1 MRMHNW
7 AGIGLI
13 LAGGLASGCASLPR
27 AAPNVK
33 EVLEGASGQF
43 GAPLSVVD
51 LALQDRERIA
61 EVSRSGP
68 APDCVLPESRW
79 AAGRIEA
86 GDVLRIS
93 AFEIGV
99 ALFSPGDAGGAGTN
113 GDNGGGGSGDAPGAA
128 RAELRLPVDAD
139 GTIATPYLGR
149 MKVAGMNAEE
159 ARAALTAR
167 LRTRSQSPD
176 VLVTI
181 EPGPLNGVIMSG
193 EIRAPGRAPLTLAG
207 ERLLDVIA
215 LSGGLV
221 GDPSDY
227 SARVTRGDG
236 HCVLGLGDL
245 TAGAGGNLRL
255 AGGDRVEILRQ
266 KRNFTA
272 LGAARAVATLPIE
285 GRSMS
290 LIEAIGRAGGPLD
303 SEADPRGVFL
313 FRFEPGAD
321 GGEIPTIYR
330 LNLLDPRAYFIG
342 QRFAIREGDVVFIA
356 SAGSNQLFKFIQLLN
371 LLVTPAVSA
380 RVLAR

>member
-1 MRMHNW
+1 MRVREW

-33 EVLEGASGQF
+33 EVLDGASSQF

-51 LALQDRERIA
+51 LALQDRDRIA
-61 EVSRSGP
+61 GVN
-68 APDCVLPESRW
+68 APKATPPCVLPESRW
-79 AAGRIEA
+79 AAGRIEP

-99 ALFSPGDAGGAGTN
+99 ALFAP
-113 GDNGGGGSGDAPGAA
+113 GGGGSAGADEGGGGTGPAPGAA

-139 GTIATPYLGR
+139 GSIAAPYLGR
-149 MKVAGMNAEE
+149 MKVAGMTAEE
-159 ARAALTAR
+159 ARAALTTR
-167 LRTRSQSPD
+167 LKTRSQSPD

-181 EPGPLNGVIMSG
+181 EPGALNAVIVSG
-193 EIRAPGRAPLTLAG
+193 EVRSPGRAPLTLAG

-215 LSGGLV
+215 LSGGLAR
-221 GDPSDY
+221 DPSDY
-227 SARVTRGDG
+227 SARVTRGDAQ
-236 HCVLGLGDL
+236 CLLGLGDL
-245 TAGAGGNLRL
+245 TAGATENLRL

-266 KRNFTA
+266 HRTYTA
-272 LGAARAVATLPIE
+272 LGAARAVATLPFE
-285 GRSMS
+285 GRGLS

-313 FRFEPGAD
+313 FRFETGKDGA
-321 GGEIPTIYR
+321 EVPTIYR

-342 QRFAIREGDVVFIA
+342 QRFAMREGDVVFIA
-356 SAGSNQLFKFIQLLN
+356 SARSNQLFKFVQLLN

-380 RVLAR
+380 RVLVR